1 MQKRESV
8 VRKEKVDVEKN
19 QKKLTFLL
27 LTQSRSCV
35 SRLFRALPSPS
46 SSLRGAPRTHS
57 RTLAPLR
64 EKSSARLKEQ
74 KMPAESALP
83 FVLISIM
90 VAGMG
95 SLQQGVHKLFN
106 GKPTPVCVDAF
117 DRAAAA
123 RDKKIREEAK
133 VSYLSAAAAAAAA
146 AAARTR
152 ASIVFFSPLDLDLLQ
167 THPPLLLLLLPK
179 LKNAPPP
186 LQP

>member
-8 VRKEKVDVEKN
+8 VRKEKVNVEKN

-35 SRLFRALPSPS
+35 SRLCRALPSPS

-106 GKPTPVCVDAF
+106 GKPKPVCVDAF

-133 VSYLSAAAAAAAA
+133 VSYLSAAAA

-179 LKNAPPP
+179 LKNAPPL
-186 LQP
+186 LQH

>member
-1 MQKRESV
+1 
-8 VRKEKVDVEKN
+8 
-19 QKKLTFLL
+19 
-27 LTQSRSCV
+27 
-35 SRLFRALPSPS
+35 
-46 SSLRGAPRTHS
+46 
-57 RTLAPLR
+57 
-64 EKSSARLKEQ
+64 
-74 KMPAESALP
+74 MPAESALP

-106 GKPTPVCVDAF
+106 GKPKPVCVDAF

-133 VSYLSAAAAAAAA
+133 VSYLSAAAAAA

-179 LKNAPPP
+179 LKNAPPL
-186 LQP
+186 LQH

>member
-1 MQKRESV
+1 VQKRESV
-8 VRKEKVDVEKN
+8 VRKEKVNVEKN

-106 GKPTPVCVDAF
+106 GKPKPVCVDAF

-133 VSYLSAAAAAAAA
+133 VSYLSAAAAA

-179 LKNAPPP
+179 LKNAPPL
-186 LQP
+186 LQH

>member
-1 MQKRESV
+1 
-8 VRKEKVDVEKN
+8 
-19 QKKLTFLL
+19 
-27 LTQSRSCV
+27 
-35 SRLFRALPSPS
+35 
-46 SSLRGAPRTHS
+46 
-57 RTLAPLR
+57 
-64 EKSSARLKEQ
+64 
-74 KMPAESALP
+74 MPAESALP

-106 GKPTPVCVDAF
+106 GKPKPVCVDAF

-133 VSYLSAAAAAAAA
+133 VSYLSAAAAAE

-179 LKNAPPP
+179 LKNAPPL
-186 LQP
+186 LQH

>member
-8 VRKEKVDVEKN
+8 VRKEKVNVEKN

-35 SRLFRALPSPS
+35 SRLCRALPSPS

-106 GKPTPVCVDAF
+106 GKPKPVCVDAF

-133 VSYLSAAAAAAAA
+133 VSYLSAAAAA

-179 LKNAPPP
+179 LKNAPPL
-186 LQP
+186 LQH

>member
-106 GKPTPVCVDAF
+106 GKPKPVCVDAF

-133 VSYLSAAAAAAAA
+133 VSYLSAAAAA

-179 LKNAPPP
+179 LKNAPPL
-186 LQP
+186 LQH

>member
-1 MQKRESV
+1 
-8 VRKEKVDVEKN
+8 
-19 QKKLTFLL
+19 
-27 LTQSRSCV
+27 
-35 SRLFRALPSPS
+35 
-46 SSLRGAPRTHS
+46 
-57 RTLAPLR
+57 
-64 EKSSARLKEQ
+64 
-74 KMPAESALP
+74 MPAESALP

-106 GKPTPVCVDAF
+106 GKPKPACVDAF

-133 VSYLSAAAAAAAA
+133 VSYLSAAAAA

-179 LKNAPPP
+179 LKNAPPL
-186 LQP
+186 LQH